1 MSENKHIYKMP
12 GYSLLL
18 TLPFILIL
26 GLLTVVSFIFPLR
39 PTYSAGEKR
48 ELTKFPEFSVKALV
62 SGDYFDDITLW
73 FSDTFPGRE
82 DWVTLSQYTTNF
94 HGYSEV
100 AFEGEVTMSEQI
112 PLESIPKP
120 TKPEPQK
127 PVNETPVP
135 VETEPET
142 QPQET
147 APAETVPPETQPK
160 ETVPPE
166 TQPKETVPPETQP
179 KETVPPETQPKET
192 EPPAPKETVPVPT
205 VPSVPESEGDD
216 EMNISEFALG
226 TAIQIGDTGYNQLG
240 FSKIHSDRY
249 IKAVNTFADAM
260 AEKGVRV
267 ISCPA
272 PTSVGVMVA
281 EEYLARMGC
290 APQDDMLNYL
300 HGSMSDNV
308 VKVDTFSNMVAHN
321 DEYIYFRTD
330 HHWTQLGAYYAYEAL
345 CNTLG
350 WEAISLD
357 DCRLWPQGAFT
368 GSLYGKVRWP
378 SRLREDTLDA
388 YVPQGDIEMYCYFRG
403 STTPKEWP
411 LIDDRTGDDKSSRYS
426 CFLGS
431 DAPMVHVINNDIPDG
446 PNCIVMKDSF
456 GNCFVPFLTQHY
468 SNIYALDYRTYK
480 NMSMSAFVDQ
490 YDIDD
495 VIIAPYM
502 IATQSEDG
510 TRMFTRRL
518 QIP

>member
-1 MSENKHIYKMP
+1 MSEEKHIYRMP
-12 GYSLLL
+12 GSSFFLA
-18 TLPFILIL
+18 LPFFMILT
-26 GLLTVVSFIFPLR
+26 LLTVISFIVPLR

-48 ELTKFPEFSVKALV
+48 ELTKFPEFSVEALV

-82 DWVTLSQYTTNF
+82 DWVAISQYTTNF

-100 AFEGEVTMSEQI
+100 AFDGEMTMSDQI
-112 PLESIPKP
+112 PLETIPAP
-120 TKPEPQK
+120 TKPAPEEPE
-127 PVNETPVP
+127 PPVP
-135 VETEPET
+135 AETEETQPRETAPQETVPAETEPEVT
-142 QPQET
+142 EE
-147 APAETVPPETQPK
+147 APE
-160 ETVPPE
+160 
-166 TQPKETVPPETQP
+166 
-179 KETVPPETQPKET
+179 
-192 EPPAPKETVPVPT
+192 
-205 VPSVPESEGDD
+205 
-216 EMNISEFALG
+216 EMDISEFSLG
-226 TAIQIGDTGYNQLG
+226 AAIQIGDTGYNQLG
-240 FSKIHSDRY
+240 FSKIHSDRFVD
-249 IKAVNTFADAM
+249 AVNTFAAAM
-260 AEKGVRV
+260 EKKGVRV

-272 PTSVGVMVA
+272 PTSVGVLVP
-281 EEYLARMGC
+281 EEHLAQLGC
-290 APQDDMLNYL
+290 APQDDMLAYL
-300 HGSMSDNV
+300 HGSMSDYII
-308 VKVDTFSNMVAHN
+308 KVDTFSNMVKHK

-345 CNTLG
+345 CNTLDF
-350 WEAISLD
+350 EPIDLD

-378 SRLREDTLDA
+378 SRLREDMLDA

-403 STTPKEWP
+403 SNVPKEWP
-411 LIDDRTGDDKSSRYS
+411 LIDDRTGDDKNGRYS

-431 DAPMVHVINNDIPDG
+431 DAPMVHVINNDIPDA
-446 PNCIVMKDSF
+446 PSCIVMKDSF

-480 NMSMSAFVDQ
+480 NMSISAFVEE

-510 TRMFTRRL
+510 SRMFARRL

>member
-1 MSENKHIYKMP
+1 MSEQKHIYRMP
-12 GYSLLL
+12 GSSFFLA
-18 TLPFILIL
+18 LPFFMILA
-26 GLLTVVSFIFPLR
+26 LLTVVSFIIPLR
-39 PTYSAGEKR
+39 PEYSAGEKR
-48 ELTKFPEFSVKALV
+48 ELTRFPEFSLEALV

-82 DWVTLSQYTTNF
+82 DWLTISQYTTNF

-100 AFEGEVTMSEQI
+100 AFDGEMTMSDQI
-112 PLESIPKP
+112 PLETIPVP
-120 TKPEPQK
+120 TKPAPQEPA
-127 PVNETPVP
+127 PTEAPVP
-135 VETEPET
+135 AETQDT

-147 APAETVPPETQPK
+147 VPAETVPAV
-160 ETVPPE
+160 TVPE
-166 TQPKETVPPETQP
+166 A
-179 KETVPPETQPKET
+179 T
-192 EPPAPKETVPVPT
+192 ED
-205 VPSVPESEGDD
+205 EGAD
-216 EMNISEFALG
+216 EMDISEFALG
-226 TAIQIGDTGYNQLG
+226 AAIQIGDTGYNQLG
-240 FSKIHSDRY
+240 FSKIHSDRFVG
-249 IKAVNTFADAM
+249 AVNSFADAM
-260 AEKGVRV
+260 AAKGVRV

-272 PTSVGVMVA
+272 PTSVGVLVA
-281 EEYLARMGC
+281 EEYLAQLGC
-290 APQDDMLNYL
+290 APQDDMLAYL

-308 VKVDTFSNMVAHN
+308 IKVDTFSNMIKHK

-350 WEAISLD
+350 YEPISLD

-388 YVPQGDIEMYCYFRG
+388 YVPQGDITMYCYFRG

-411 LIDDRTGDDKSSRYS
+411 LIDDRTGDDKNGRYS

-431 DAPMVHVINNDIPDG
+431 DAPMVHVINNDIPDA
-446 PNCIVMKDSF
+446 PSCIVMKDSF

-480 NMSMSAFVDQ
+480 NMSIADFVKK

-495 VIIAPYM
+495 VIVAPYM

-510 TRMFTRRL
+510 SRMFARRL

>member
-1 MSENKHIYKMP
+1 MSVKKHHMSRKKHHNYKMP
-12 GYSLLL
+12 GSSFFLA
-18 TLPFILIL
+18 LPFFMVL
-26 GLLTVVSFIFPLR
+26 GLLTVISFVIPMR
-39 PTYSAGEKR
+39 PTYSVSEKR
-48 ELTKFPEFSVKALV
+48 ELTKFPEFSVETLV

-82 DWVTLSQYTTNF
+82 DWVAVSQYTTNF
-94 HGYSEV
+94 HGYAEV
-100 AFEGEVTMSEQI
+100 AFEGELTVSDQI
-112 PLESIPKP
+112 PMETIPVP
-120 TKPEPQK
+120 TKPAPQD
-127 PVNETPVP
+127 PVEAPVP
-135 VETEPET
+135 EQTQPEEEIPAETEP
-142 QPQET
+142 
-147 APAETVPPETQPK
+147 AETEVVE
-160 ETVPPE
+160 EA
-166 TQPKETVPPETQP
+166 
-179 KETVPPETQPKET
+179 T
-192 EPPAPKETVPVPT
+192 EGAEA
-205 VPSVPESEGDD
+205 E
-216 EMNISEFALG
+216 EMDISEFALG

-249 IKAVNTFADAM
+249 VNAVNTFADAM
-260 AEKGVRV
+260 AAKGVRV

-272 PTSVGVMVA
+272 PTSVGIMVA
-281 EEYLARMGC
+281 EEYLAQLGC

-308 VKVDTFSNMVAHN
+308 IKVDTFSNMIKHK

-345 CNTLG
+345 CDTLG
-350 WEAISLD
+350 YEAISLD

-403 STTPKEWP
+403 SNVPKEWP

-446 PNCIVMKDSF
+446 PSCIVMKDSF

-480 NMSMSAFVDQ
+480 DMSMAAFVEK

-495 VIIAPYM
+495 VIIAPYL
-502 IATQSEDG
+502 IATQADDG
-510 TRMFTRRL
+510 TKMFARRL

>member
-1 MSENKHIYKMP
+1 MSERNHINKMP
-12 GYSLLL
+12 GSSFFLA
-18 TLPFILIL
+18 LPFFLIL
-26 GLLTVVSFIFPLR
+26 GLLTVVSFIIPLR
-39 PTYSAGEKR
+39 PSYSASEKR
-48 ELTKFPEFSVKALV
+48 DLTQFPEFSVSALV
-62 SGDYFDDITLW
+62 SGTYFDDITLW

-82 DWVTLSQYTTNF
+82 DWLSISQYTTNF

-100 AFEGEVTMSEQI
+100 AIEGSLTMSEQI
-112 PLESIPKP
+112 PVETIPVP
-120 TKPEPQK
+120 TKPPQQEQEPAL
-127 PVNETPVP
+127 PA
-135 VETEPET
+135 ETEGQPET
-142 QPQET
+142 QPQEQT
-147 APAETVPPETQPK
+147 PPQETEVPTEGATEPAVPET
-160 ETVPPE
+160 
-166 TQPKETVPPETQP
+166 
-179 KETVPPETQPKET
+179 T
-192 EPPAPKETVPVPT
+192 EAE
-205 VPSVPESEGDD
+205 EIEELD
-216 EMNISEFALG
+216 ISEFALG

-249 IKAVNTFADAM
+249 ISAVNAFADAM

-272 PTSVGVMVA
+272 PTSVGIMV
-281 EEYLARMGC
+281 EEAYLAQLNC
-290 APQDDMLNYL
+290 SPQDDMLNYL

-308 VKVDTFSNMVAHN
+308 IKVDTFTNLYEHN

-345 CNTLG
+345 CETMG

-388 YVPQGDIEMYCYFRG
+388 YVPKGDIIMYCYFRG
-403 STTPKEWP
+403 SNVAKEWP
-411 LIDDRTGDDKSSRYS
+411 LIDDRTGSDKSSRYS

-431 DAPMVHVINNDIPDG
+431 DAPMVHVINNDIPDA
-446 PNCIVMKDSF
+446 PSCIVMKDSF

-480 NMSMSAFVDQ
+480 DMDMAAFVEK

-495 VIIAPYM
+495 VIIAPYL

-510 TRMFTRRL
+510 TRMFARRL
-518 QIP
+518 QVS